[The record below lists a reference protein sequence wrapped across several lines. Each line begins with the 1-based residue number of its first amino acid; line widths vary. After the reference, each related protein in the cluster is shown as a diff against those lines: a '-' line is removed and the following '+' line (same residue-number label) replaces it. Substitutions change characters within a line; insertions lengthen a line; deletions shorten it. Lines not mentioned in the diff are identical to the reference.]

1 MDEVAFCTLRSLIML
16 SSQKKGLLACL
27 SEEMQTEIQT
37 SHKENIEITDTESS
51 IYEQLDS
58 IHFSW
63 FVPYL
68 RSLTEKNAKLFISCL
83 PLEQIQ
89 ELKETLMLSQSFP
102 KLTAL
107 AKKYLTQELFKNIA
121 PENLIP
127 PCLLP
132 QHPLLALLDLN
143 TTQLNTLIELLAM
156 HDLAVEIPQ
165 IISTQKLKLID
176 RALTKEQTIYLKKIL
191 VQKEPV
197 VFKKIGL
204 SEWNADLE
212 VLKNALM
219 QRGINRLAKAIYPI
233 HTSFTWYISHHLEME
248 KGKLLTKLSTA
259 TTAPQAAD
267 LLKDQILLLMKTL
280 NYQS

>member
-1 MDEVAFCTLRSLIML
+1 MDKVAFCTLRSLIM
-16 SSQKKGLLACL
+16 SSPQKKDLIACL
-27 SEEMQTEIQT
+27 SEEMQTKMQT
-37 SHKENIEITDTESS
+37 SHRENIEITDTESS
-51 IYEQLDS
+51 IYEQLDA

-63 FVPYL
+63 FVPHL
-68 RSLTEKNAKLFISCL
+68 RSLTEKDAKLFISCL
-83 PLEQIQ
+83 PPEQIQ
-89 ELKETLMLSQSFP
+89 ELKEALMLSQFFP
-102 KLTAL
+102 KPTAL
-107 AKKYLTQELFKNIA
+107 AKKYLTRELFKNIA

-127 PCLLP
+127 PCFLP

-143 TTQLNTLIELLAM
+143 TTQLNTLIELLAI

-176 RALTKEQTIYLKKIL
+176 SVLTKEQAIYLKKLL

-197 VFKKIGL
+197 VFKKIGI

-233 HTSFTWYISHHLEME
+233 HTSFTWYVSHHLEIE

-259 TTAPQAAD
+259 TTAPQAAG
-267 LLKDQILLLMKTL
+267 LLKNQILSLMKTL